1 MADAEPSA
9 RCPHCN
15 STLHEVVVAKLPARP
30 QTEEAIPPF
39 GDVVVVKCPD
49 CKRILQ
55 VIPGH

>member
-1 MADAEPSA
+1 MADTEPSA

-15 STLHEVVVAKLPARP
+15 STLYDVVVAKLPAKSH
-30 QTEEAIPPF
+30 TEESIAPF

-55 VIPGH
+55 IIPGH